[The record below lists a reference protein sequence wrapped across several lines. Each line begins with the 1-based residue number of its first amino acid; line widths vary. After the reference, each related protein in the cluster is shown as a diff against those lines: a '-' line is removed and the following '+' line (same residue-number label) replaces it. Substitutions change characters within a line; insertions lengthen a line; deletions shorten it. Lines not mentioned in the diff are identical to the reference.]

1 MFKRQCANYLMIIHE
16 YFKAMGI
23 PIRRGRAFEPGDRN
37 RQVYIVSESTAAK
50 IWPGEDALGKH
61 CRRSDDKETF
71 GEVVGIVADTRTS
84 MKGEPPLMV
93 YVPYWKNSQGASSL
107 VVRTTRDPAAI
118 AGAVRSAIWSI
129 DSGLPI
135 PEMKTMRRVL
145 YDSPSQRPVHTPL
158 LGGVA

>member
-23 PIRRGRAFEPGDRN
+23 RIRGGGVVEAGERN
-37 RQVYIVSESTAAK
+37 RQGYIVSESTAAK

-71 GEVVGIVADTRTS
+71 GKVVGIVADTRTS
-84 MKGEPPLMV
+84 MKGEPPLMA
-93 YVPYWKNSQGASSL
+93 YVPYWKNSEGASSL
-107 VVRTTRDPAAI
+107 VVPTTRDPAAM

-135 PEMKTMRRVL
+135 PEMRTMRRGL
-145 YDSPSQRPVHTPL
+145 DDSRSPRRL
-158 LGGVA
+158 